1 MGSDIAYYNEF
12 VAQYLWGTCSW
23 NSFGMLYYF
32 AGFNG
37 YLLLGHYLRNHDWT
51 GRQAALIG
59 VPMFVVGYA
68 VTFFGFRHMTA
79 LPDFT
84 DEMLELFFTYCS
96 LNVVMMTIPVFM
108 WAKRVNIRSE
118 RMIKALSNL
127 TLCGFGVYMI
137 HYFFT
142 GPSVVLMRAAG
153 VPLCLQIPVAAVVAF
168 GVSWFLVAMA
178 YRCFGKKTKWVMG

>member
-1 MGSDIAYYNEF
+1 
-12 VAQYLWGTCSW
+12 
-23 NSFGMLYYF
+23 MLYYF

-84 DEMLELFFTYCS
+84 DEMLELFFYLLLTECGDDDHSCIYVGKES
-96 LNVVMMTIPVFM
+96 EHSFG
-108 WAKRVNIRSE
+108 ADDKR
-118 RMIKALSNL
+118 
-127 TLCGFGVYMI
+127 
-137 HYFFT
+137 HY
-142 GPSVVLMRAAG
+142 P
-153 VPLCLQIPVAAVVAF
+153 I
-168 GVSWFLVAMA
+168 
-178 YRCFGKKTKWVMG
+178 

>member
-1 MGSDIAYYNEF
+1 
-12 VAQYLWGTCSW
+12 
-23 NSFGMLYYF
+23 
-32 AGFNG
+32 
-37 YLLLGHYLRNHDWT
+37 
-51 GRQAALIG
+51 
-59 VPMFVVGYA
+59 MFVVGYA

-142 GPSVVLMRAAG
+142 GPSVVLMRATG
-153 VPLCLQIPVAAVVAF
+153 VPLCLQIPVI
-168 GVSWFLVAMA
+168 WRFLVPGGNGIPL
-178 YRCFGKKTKWVMG
+178 FWKENEMGDGIVSVGLS